1 MPAPFA
7 SPTTPRGLVALH
19 HINDCV
25 HMSQTLAVKAKNH
38 TVKTYAVGI
47 VVFSTIV
54 GFFTLL
60 AYFLAHIK
68 VS

>member
-1 MPAPFA
+1 
-7 SPTTPRGLVALH
+7 
-19 HINDCV
+19 
-25 HMSQTLAVKAKNH
+25 MSQTRAVKAKNY
-38 TVKTYAVGI
+38 TVKAYAVGI
-47 VVFSTIV
+47 AAFSAVV

>member
-1 MPAPFA
+1 
-7 SPTTPRGLVALH
+7 
-19 HINDCV
+19 
-25 HMSQTLAVKAKNH
+25 MSQTLAVKAKNH

-60 AYFLAHIK
+60 AYFLAHLK

>member
-1 MPAPFA
+1 MPAPLR
-7 SPTTPRGLVALH
+7 SPTTPCGLVALH

-25 HMSQTLAVKAKNH
+25 HMSQTLAVKAKNY
-38 TVKTYAVGI
+38 TVKAYAVGI
-47 VVFSTIV
+47 AAFSAVV